1 MTVMYPEATKA
12 QGNTSVTVAQTVTT
26 SGPLLATE
34 IDAATSVD
42 VSCFLYAG
50 GAGTSSQ
57 SKGTAP
63 DRLCSTDSF
72 EQFGRTTYTVSDLSY
87 VYDPQGAPEDPANA
101 ARTALTE
108 GSDVWLVVRR
118 GKSAQDDPYAVGDL
132 VDLWH
137 VRLGRQNKTTTGGDT
152 PDEFAEYSI
161 LQSVIVLEPPVEDVA
176 LAA

>member
-1 MTVMYPEATKA
+1 MTVLFPEAVKA

-26 SGPLLATE
+26 TGPLIATE
-34 IDAATSVD
+34 VNAATSVD
-42 VSCFLYAG
+42 VSCFLYSG

-57 SKGTAP
+57 NKGAAP

-72 EQFGRTTYTVSDLSY
+72 EQFGRTTYTVSDLTY
-87 VYDPQGAPEDPANA
+87 VYDPQAEPEDDSNA

-118 GKSAQDDPYAVGDL
+118 GLSAQSDPYAVGQL

-137 VRLGRQNKTTTGGDT
+137 VRLGRQNKTTTGGET
-152 PDEFAEYSI
+152 AGEFDEFSI
-161 LQSVIVLEPPVEDVA
+161 TQTVIVLEPPIEDVA
-176 LAA
+176 LVA

>member
-1 MTVMYPEATKA
+1 MSILFPEATKA

-26 SGPLLATE
+26 SAPKIATE
-34 IDAATSVD
+34 VNAGTSVN
-42 VSCFLYAG
+42 VSCFLYSG

-57 SKGTAP
+57 SKGSAP

-72 EQFGRTTYTVSDLSY
+72 EQFGRTTYTVSDLQY
-87 VYDPQGAPEDPANA
+87 VYDPQGDPSDPSNA

-118 GKSAQDDPYAVGDL
+118 GLSAENDAYTVGEI

-137 VRLGRQNKTTTGGDT
+137 VRLGRQNKTMTGEG
-152 PDEFAEYSI
+152 EFDEYSI
-161 LQSVIVLEPPVEDVA
+161 TQTVIVLEPPVEDVA